1 MKTQK
6 EIEKKYEEL
15 NQRMRDYS
23 PNEDDIDK
31 LRDDMETIRD
41 NKISIDKQIAILLKV
56 MNHPVDTVS
65 TDAQRYILEWVLGQ
79 HD

>member
-6 EIEKKYEEL
+6 EIEEKYEILNKRMTDLMPSAQDVQEL
-15 NQRMRDYS
+15 RDYICGEKTIS
-23 PNEDDIDK
+23 GNE
-31 LRDDMETIRD
+31 LMA
-41 NKISIDKQIAILLKV
+41 KIMARSSDSI
-56 MNHPVDTVS
+56 S